1 MKKVI
6 SILMALVLCI
16 SACLTLTSC
25 GGAKADFNVG
35 ICQLM
40 VHDSLDQA
48 TEGFIEGLTAAL
60 EKEGKTVA
68 FDTQVAGEANLCTT
82 VVNTFTAKNVDLIM
96 ANATP
101 ALLAAA
107 NATTTIPVLGTS
119 VTDYND
125 TFAGNIPA
133 NVTGTSDA
141 VPFAEQAKMMIES
154 LNLAE
159 GDKVGVIY
167 CTNESNSLVQYNAV
181 KELFEAEGIIVN
193 AYTFSE
199 TTELQALVTK
209 AASESKAI
217 YVPSDNT
224 VAQNDSV
231 VGTICTEKKVPVFT
245 SYGGAICYAS
255 LAIDYY
261 ELGKETGLM
270 AAEILLGNKTAA
282 DMDIKT
288 LVPSVVYNNELCA
301 ELGVTVPEN

>member
-1 MKKVI
+1 MKKI
-6 SILMALVLCI
+6 LSIVLAVTLCVG
-16 SACLTLTSC
+16 ACFSLAAC
-25 GGAKADFNVG
+25 GDKGADYQVG

-48 TEGFIEGLTAAL
+48 TQGFIEGLTAAL
-60 EKEGKTVA
+60 EKEGKTA
-68 FDTQVAGEANLCTT
+68 EFDTQVAGEANLCTT

-107 NATTTIPVLGTS
+107 NATTSIPVLGTS
-119 VTDYND
+119 VTDYAD
-125 TFAGNIPA
+125 TFSGNIPA

-141 VPFAEQAKMMIES
+141 VPFDEQAKMMIES
-154 LNLAE
+154 LHLVE

-167 CTNESNSLVQYNAV
+167 CTNESNSLIQYNAV
-181 KELFEAEGIIVN
+181 KELFEAEGIVVT

-199 TTELQALVTK
+199 TTELQALVAK

-224 VAQNDSV
+224 VAQNDTV

-245 SYGGAICYAS
+245 SYGGEVCYAS

-261 ELGKETGLM
+261 ELGKKTGQQ
-270 AAEILLGNKTAA
+270 AAEILLGSKTPA
-282 DMDIKT
+282 DIEVET
-288 LVPSVVYNNELCA
+288 LTPSVVYNEELCA
-301 ELGVTVPEN
+301 TLGIEVPEN